1 MTIVRSECHWRTI
14 VMSDSAGLINEHSD
28 YRVAVRTADFSMNQF
43 QTVVDR
49 TCSAISR
56 TRSATDLESMT
67 RWRKLSIC
75 AYCAQKKKWAKT
87 HRTTHPTIR
96 VSCGFIR
103 ERSGGSKRRSTAQI
117 GN

>member
-1 MTIVRSECHWRTI
+1 
-14 VMSDSAGLINEHSD
+14 MSDSAGLINEHSD

-49 TCSAISR
+49 NLFGDIAHPLCNR
-56 TRSATDLESMT
+56 LESMT

-75 AYCAQKKKWAKT
+75 AIAPKEKVGENPPDNASDDPSKLW
-87 HRTTHPTIR
+87 I
-96 VSCGFIR
+96 IR